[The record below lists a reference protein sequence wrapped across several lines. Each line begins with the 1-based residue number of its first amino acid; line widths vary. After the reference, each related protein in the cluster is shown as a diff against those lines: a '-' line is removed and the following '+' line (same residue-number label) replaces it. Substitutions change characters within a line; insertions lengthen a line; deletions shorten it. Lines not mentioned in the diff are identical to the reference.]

1 MDEKRT
7 NDNHSN
13 IKIDQKKINEIT
25 NMVLYVVL
33 SIISVIGLIIFNDN
47 EIATKVLTILVIFFV
62 IMFYSSTFK
71 NICEYFYKQPNK
83 LKGIIITCII
93 LLFGFIYF
101 YIDQTYTLSMDTIGY
116 ILLALI
122 AFIIIGPFLYNL
134 LTGKY
139 SIENVFKTI
148 VLIGLSVFVI
158 FFSREILNNESM
170 AALYKFLGGSAVAGI
185 VIFLTLKFGLLN
197 KLGDFALAIYSTFIC
212 IWSTMFIPDL
222 TTYLFSSFVSNNL
235 VNFMNNFMTLLII
248 NLTIVVN
255 FLYYVQDPFTILK
268 LLIIIVSIGIF
279 SLGMAMYWA
288 PDLCAI
294 DETISYETGWSTSK
308 IIGITLF
315 VLSLFLVRNIYK
327 SIQYVNINNGLASN
341 IRSTPLWL
349 TDIIY
354 AIIIYGSMFI
364 TTELTWE
371 KINLKKNLGESFW
384 LRFSYSFLIL
394 FVGSM
399 IDYKISYSDR
409 DSLRKKIER
418 AIVWLIVITFFLY
431 SIFKMGYLESV
442 EETEKD
448 LLNTLKNPDMMKVKS
463 IL

>member
-1 MDEKRT
+1 
-7 NDNHSN
+7 
-13 IKIDQKKINEIT
+13 
-25 NMVLYVVL
+25 
-33 SIISVIGLIIFNDN
+33 
-47 EIATKVLTILVIFFV
+47 
-62 IMFYSSTFK
+62 
-71 NICEYFYKQPNK
+71 
-83 LKGIIITCII
+83 
-93 LLFGFIYF
+93 
-101 YIDQTYTLSMDTIGY
+101 
-116 ILLALI
+116 
-122 AFIIIGPFLYNL
+122 
-134 LTGKY
+134 
-139 SIENVFKTI
+139 
-148 VLIGLSVFVI
+148 
-158 FFSREILNNESM
+158 
-170 AALYKFLGGSAVAGI
+170 
-185 VIFLTLKFGLLN
+185 
-197 KLGDFALAIYSTFIC
+197 
-212 IWSTMFIPDL
+212 
-222 TTYLFSSFVSNNL
+222 
-235 VNFMNNFMTLLII
+235 
-248 NLTIVVN
+248 
-255 FLYYVQDPFTILK
+255 
-268 LLIIIVSIGIF
+268 
-279 SLGMAMYWA
+279 MAMYWA

-399 IDYKISYSDR
+399 IDYKISYSDKV
-409 DSLRKKIER
+409 SLQKTIER